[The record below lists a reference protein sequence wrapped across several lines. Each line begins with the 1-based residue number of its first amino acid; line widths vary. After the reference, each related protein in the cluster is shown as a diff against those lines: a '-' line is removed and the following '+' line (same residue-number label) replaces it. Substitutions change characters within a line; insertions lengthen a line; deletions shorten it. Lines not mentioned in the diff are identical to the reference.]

1 MPMNSD
7 DLSIFALVA
16 DSGSFSAAAL
26 AGGVD
31 ASSISRRVTQLEK
44 QLGTRLFHR
53 TGRGV
58 SLTEQ
63 GSALLVHARQI
74 RDALAAAE
82 SAVSNNAGLGPTRIR
97 IAAQPTIART
107 VFGDLYHVLHRQFPR
122 TRLHFTEGLASSILA
137 DLQAGTIDI
146 AILYRPEYPGS
157 MSYEPLLMERL
168 YLLTPPGFAMTQ
180 ARVDAQGLQ
189 GVPMILPSTHHGI
202 RVFVEAMAA
211 RRGHSVQL
219 ALESDGSNAI
229 TAALVHKGCGCT
241 VLPLAAVPDDIAAGR
256 LRGFPLPGDDAER
269 CISLVLGRT
278 DLEPATLWALGAA
291 IREVAAGLVKTGAW
305 PGARLLTADR
315 AAPQA

>member
-1 MPMNSD
+1 MNSD

-63 GSALLVHARQI
+63 GTALLAYARQI
-74 RDALAAAE
+74 RETLAAAE
-82 SAVSNNAGLGPTRIR
+82 SAVSSNAGLGPSRIR

-107 VFGDLYHVLHRQFPR
+107 VFGDLYHVLHRKFPHS
-122 TRLHFTEGLASSILA
+122 RLQFTEGLASNVLA
-137 DLQAGTIDI
+137 ELQAGTVDI

-157 MSYEPLLMERL
+157 TSYEPLLLERL

-180 ARVDAQGLQ
+180 ERVDSHGLQ
-189 GVPMILPSTHHGI
+189 GIPMILPSTHHGI

-219 ALESDGSNAI
+219 ALENDGSNAI
-229 TAALVHKGCGCT
+229 TASLVHKNCGCT

-256 LRGFPLPGDDAER
+256 LRGFPLPGADAER

-278 DLEPATLWALGAA
+278 ELEPATLWALNSA
-291 IREVAAGLVKTGAW
+291 IREVATDLVKTGAW
-305 PGARLLTADR
+305 PGARLIDP
-315 AAPQA
+315 AATPA